1 LDGGRTVRGEGIEA
15 ELAGKFHGRR
25 VELLARKSTSGL
37 LLTHKHVLASSFTM
51 HHIIYLSWATTPLSD
66 EQLHTL
72 LQQARRRNTEVGV
85 TGFLLYGNNCFLQ
98 VLEGDEIA
106 VRSLYEYIKG
116 DARHRDVTAYA
127 DKPITQRAFAE
138 WAMAFQ
144 LTTPEQFEHIA
155 GYLRP
160 ADVHV
165 DAARLSLTDLH
176 LLDLLRSFTQP

>member
-1 LDGGRTVRGEGIEA
+1 
-15 ELAGKFHGRR
+15 
-25 VELLARKSTSGL
+25 
-37 LLTHKHVLASSFTM
+37 M
-51 HHIIYLSWATTPLSD
+51 HHIVYLSWATTPFSD
-66 EQLHTL
+66 EQLRTL
-72 LQQARRRNTEVGV
+72 LHHARRRNTEVGI

-98 VLEGDEIA
+98 VLEGEEVA

-127 DKPITQRAFAE
+127 DKPIAQRAFAE

-144 LTTPEQFEHIA
+144 ATTPERFEHLA

-165 DAARLSLTDLH
+165 DASRLSLVDLH
-176 LLDLLRSFTQP
+176 LLDVLRSFVTP